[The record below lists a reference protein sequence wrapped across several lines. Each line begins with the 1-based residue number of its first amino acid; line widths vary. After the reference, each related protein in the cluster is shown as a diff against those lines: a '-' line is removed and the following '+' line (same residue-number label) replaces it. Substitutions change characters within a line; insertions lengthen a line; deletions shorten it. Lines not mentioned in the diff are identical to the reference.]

1 MKQYD
6 FFKAVATEM
15 TGEVQAYAQ
24 AWLDKYMLA
33 KDEKTKLHDILDEQ
47 VIAVLEQAT
56 APATAKEVTDSLDIV
71 NVTQGKVVAAL
82 GRLVKSGKV
91 ARIDGKPSAY
101 KIV

>member
-1 MKQYD
+1 M
-6 FFKAVATEM
+6 ATVTPNLNLELPLG
-15 TGEVQAYAQ
+15 TENVSRQLINSNNTKIDTFAGNVQEE
-24 AWLDKYMLA
+24 LDN
-33 KDEKTKLHDILDEQ
+33 
-47 VIAVLEQAT
+47 
-56 APATAKEVTDSLDIV
+56 TAKEVTDSLDIV